1 MDEPLFL
8 HVQDVEKLHAMSLQR
23 FGGSEGLRDRN
34 AFESAVNHP
43 KNIFYYDQGGLFD
56 MAAAYCFHIAQAQ
69 AFLDGNKRTG
79 AAAAIV
85 FLDANGYPITGDSM
99 RIHAA
104 LIAVSKGEMDR
115 AGVAALLRELTA

>member
-8 HVQDVEKLHAMSLQR
+8 RVEDVEKLHAMSLQR
-23 FGGSEGLRDRN
+23 FRGSEGLRDCS

-43 KNIFYYDQGGLFD
+43 KNIFYYDQGDLFD

-99 RIHAA
+99 RIHEA
-104 LIAVSKGEMDR
+104 LIAVAKGEMDR
-115 AGVAALLRELTA
+115 DGVAALLRELTS

>member
-8 HVQDVEKLHAMSLQR
+8 RVEDVEKLHTMSLQR

-34 AFESAVNHP
+34 AFESAVNHA
-43 KNIFYYDQGGLFD
+43 KNICYYDQGDLFD

-85 FLDANGYPITGDSM
+85 FLDANGYSITGDSM
-99 RIHAA
+99 RIHTA
-104 LIAVSKGEMDR
+104 LIAVAKAEMGRD
-115 AGVAALLRELTA
+115 GVAALLRELTA

>member
-8 HVQDVEKLHAMSLQR
+8 RVEDVEKLHAMSLQR

-34 AFESAVNHP
+34 AFESAVHHP
-43 KNIFYYDQGGLFD
+43 KNIFYYDQGDLFD
-56 MAAAYCFHIAQAQ
+56 MAAAYCVHIAQAQ

-79 AAAAIV
+79 AAAALV

-99 RIHAA
+99 PSTKR
-104 LIAVSKGEMDR
+104 
-115 AGVAALLRELTA
+115 